1 MNRQIRRMC
10 ETLGYTVVK
19 LKRIRIMNIKLDDLK
34 IGAWRDLTTEE
45 LKELSKL
52 IGTSGKTK
60 EYS

>member
-1 MNRQIRRMC
+1 MC